1 MKIKE
6 YLENA
11 YRINH
16 RISSKFEQ
24 IDSYNALATKA
35 TSTLSASSGGG
46 TKDIHRMENIIVKIA
61 DLKSEIGEQIE
72 NLIEMQTTIT
82 HMIAELDNPEYQL
95 VLELRYLN
103 MKSWEQISVELGYN
117 SRHARRMR
125 DEAVCE
131 LERIV
136 NKAAS

>member
-1 MKIKE
+1 MNIKE

-11 YRINH
+11 FRIDH
-16 RISSKFEQ
+16 RLASKFEQ
-24 IDSYNALATKA
+24 IASYNALATKA
-35 TSTLSASSGGG
+35 TSTFNGLPGGS
-46 TKDIHRMENIIVKIA
+46 KDVHRMENIIIKIT
-61 DLKSEIGEQIE
+61 DLKSEVSEQIE
-72 NLIEMQTTIT
+72 NLIEMKTNIT
-82 HMIAELDNPEYQL
+82 HMIEELDNPEYQL

-136 NKAAS
+136 NKVAC